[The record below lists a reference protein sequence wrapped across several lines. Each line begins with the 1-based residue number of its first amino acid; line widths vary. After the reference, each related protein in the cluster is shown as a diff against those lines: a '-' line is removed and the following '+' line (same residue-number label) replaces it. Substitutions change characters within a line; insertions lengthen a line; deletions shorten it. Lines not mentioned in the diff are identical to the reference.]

1 MPDPGDRLE
10 LEHNMKADSPSNS
23 DSGSLQRLARAC
35 VRHRWIVI
43 GAWVVVLV
51 AVNAVAGSMGPD
63 FRTDFTFPESE
74 TKQVQELLEANAP
87 DRAGFTAQIVAR
99 SEQGFDDPD
108 VRATLEDLFAFV
120 HSQGDIT
127 VTSPYDSPQQVSAD
141 GTIAFAQLDIADT
154 RSFTELTDVGD
165 EIVDY
170 GTDVNTVDGLEIQY
184 GGDLFAEFAMP
195 ESEIYGLIAAVIILI
210 LAFGSVLAMG
220 LPIGTALF
228 GLGVASALVTIGSHV
243 VAMPDFTTAMVAM
256 IGIGVGIDYAL
267 FIVTRY
273 REHLRAGSAVEESI
287 VASMDTSG
295 RAVLFAGIT
304 VIIALLGLFL
314 MGLNFVQ
321 GVAVASALGVLLVM
335 ASSLTLLPALLGW
348 VGHRIDQTT
357 WAALAAVALVVVGAV
372 VGIISGT
379 SAIFLAGLGLAVVL
393 FALSFAIRPLRRF
406 VPHRHEAPREQQGW
420 FRWSRFVQR
429 RPWPSAIAAV
439 LVLVVLAIPLLSIRL
454 GFGDYGNYP
463 EDATV
468 RKAYDLIADGF
479 GPGSNGPLFV
489 TIEGAAASDPTQLDA
504 FVAAVQ
510 STEDVAFTVPSAI
523 SDSIAL
529 VIVYPDSAPQDAETS
544 ALVDT
549 LRDDVIPASG
559 LDAKVGGFTAG
570 ATDFSTYLGSRM
582 PLLIGVVLALSFL
595 LLMAVFRSI
604 LVPLKAVIMNLLSIG
619 AAYGVIVAIFQ
630 WGWFSD
636 LIGVAKPGPID
647 AWIPMFLFAIVFG
660 LSMDYEVFL
669 LSRIKEEYERTKNNS
684 LAVADGLAATA
695 RVITAAA
702 LIMFC
707 VFLAFVLGDDRS
719 LKLFGFGL
727 AIAVLIDA
735 TIVRMLLV
743 PATMELLGDKN
754 WWIPKWLDRI
764 LPHIDVEGHH
774 GQITTTDNGSCSD
787 TSTTGPTMRAFGES
801 DYVNPA
807 DNGALA
813 EPLSAVATEL
823 RPIGQTSDA
832 SDDVDNAP

>member
-1 MPDPGDRLE
+1 MNTSATPNNDTGF
-10 LEHNMKADSPSNS
+10 
-23 DSGSLQRLARAC
+23 LQGLARVC
-35 VRHRWIVI
+35 TRHRWIVI
-43 GAWVVVLV
+43 GVWVVLLV
-51 AVNAVAGSMGPD
+51 GVNAAASAVGPD
-63 FRTDFTFPESE
+63 FKTDFSFPESE

-99 SEQGFDDPD
+99 SEQGFDDPA
-108 VRATLEDLFAFV
+108 VRATLDDLFAFAAD
-120 HSQGDIT
+120 QGDIT
-127 VTSPYDSPQQVSAD
+127 VTSPYDSPQQISAD

-154 RSFTELTDVGD
+154 RTFTELTDIGN
-165 EIVDY
+165 EIIDY
-170 GTDVNTVDGLEIQY
+170 GTTQANTIDGLEIEY

-210 LAFGSVLAMG
+210 IAFGSVLAMG

-228 GLGVASALVTIGSHV
+228 GLGVASGLVTLGSHILS
-243 VAMPDFTTAMVAM
+243 MPDFTTAMVAM

-273 REHLRAGSAVEESI
+273 REHLRAGASVEDAI

-314 MGLNFVQ
+314 MGLAFVQ
-321 GVAVASALGVLLVM
+321 GVAIASALGVLLVM

-348 VGHRIDQTT
+348 VGRRVDQTT
-357 WAALAAVALVVVGAV
+357 WAALVAVALVVIGAI
-372 VGIISGT
+372 VGIVSGA
-379 SAIFLAGLGLAVVL
+379 SGAFIAGLGLAVVL
-393 FALSFAIRPLRRF
+393 FAASFAIKPLRRF

-420 FRWSRFVQR
+420 YRWSRFIQH
-429 RPWPSAIAAV
+429 RPWPSAIVAV
-439 LVLVVLAIPLLSIRL
+439 VVLVVLAIPLLSIRL

-468 RKAYDLIADGF
+468 RQAYDLIAEGF

-489 TIEGAAASDPTQLDA
+489 TVEGAAATDQAQLGA
-504 FVAAVQ
+504 FVAAIEA
-510 STEDVAFTVPSAI
+510 TDDVAFAVPNPI
-523 SDSIAL
+523 SDSVAL
-529 VIVYPDSAPQDAETS
+529 VVVYPDSAPQDAETS
-544 ALVDT
+544 TLVDT
-549 LRDDVIPASG
+549 LRDDVIPATG

-570 ATDFSTYLGSRM
+570 ATDFSSYLGGRM
-582 PLLIGVVLALSFL
+582 PLLIGVVLTLSFL
-595 LLMAVFRSI
+595 LLMVVFRSI

-630 WGWFSD
+630 WGWASD

-684 LAVADGLAATA
+684 IAVADGLAATA

-707 VFLAFVLGDDRS
+707 VFFAFVLGDDRS

-743 PATMELLGDKN
+743 PATMELLGEKN
-754 WWIPKWLDRI
+754 WWIPRWLDRI
-764 LPHIDVEGHH
+764 LPRIDVEGHH
-774 GQITTTDNGSCSD
+774 GDVSIVSEETPASESRSSGS
-787 TSTTGPTMRAFGES
+787 
-801 DYVNPA
+801 
-807 DNGALA
+807 
-813 EPLSAVATEL
+813 
-823 RPIGQTSDA
+823 
-832 SDDVDNAP
+832 

>member
-1 MPDPGDRLE
+1 
-10 LEHNMKADSPSNS
+10 MKTADSPKH
-23 DSGSLQRLARAC
+23 DTGSLPRLARAC
-35 VRHRWIVI
+35 TRHRWIVI
-43 GAWVVVLV
+43 GAWVVLLV
-51 AVNAVAGSMGPD
+51 GVNAAAGAVGPD
-63 FRTDFTFPESE
+63 FKTDFTFPESE

-108 VRATLEDLFAFV
+108 VRATLEDLLAFV
-120 HSQGDIT
+120 DSQGDIT
-127 VTSPYDSPQQVSAD
+127 VTSPYDSPQQISPD

-154 RSFTELTDVGD
+154 RSFTELTDIGN
-165 EIVDY
+165 EIIDY
-170 GTDVNTVDGLEIQY
+170 GTKVNTVDGLQIEY
-184 GGDLFAEFAMP
+184 GGDLFAEFVMP

-228 GLGVASALVTIGSHV
+228 GLGVASALVTIGSHIIS
-243 VAMPDFTTAMVAM
+243 MPDFTTAMVAM

-273 REHLRAGSAVEESI
+273 RENLRAGASVEDAI

-304 VIIALLGLFL
+304 VIIALMGLFL

-348 VGHRIDQTT
+348 VGRRIDQTT
-357 WAALAAVALVVVGAV
+357 WAALAAVALVVVGAI
-372 VGIISGT
+372 VGIFAGA
-379 SAIFLAGLGLAVVL
+379 SAVFIAGLGLAIVL
-393 FALSFAIRPLRRF
+393 FAASFAIRPLRRF

-420 FRWSRFVQR
+420 YRWSRFIQH

-439 LVLVVLAIPLLSIRL
+439 VVLVVLAIPLLSIRL

-463 EDATV
+463 QDATV

-489 TIEGAAASDPTQLDA
+489 TVEGAAATDQAQLGA
-504 FVAAVQ
+504 FVAAIEA
-510 STEDVAFTVPSAI
+510 TPDVAFTVPNPI
-523 SDSIAL
+523 SDSVAL

-544 ALVDT
+544 TLVDA
-549 LRDDVIPASG
+549 LRNEVIPASG

-570 ATDFSTYLGSRM
+570 ATDFSAYLGSRM

-636 LIGVAKPGPID
+636 VIGVAKPGPID

-707 VFLAFVLGDDRS
+707 VFFAFVLGDDRS

-754 WWIPKWLDRI
+754 WWIPRWLDRI
-764 LPHIDVEGHH
+764 LPRIDVEGHH
-774 GQITTTDNGSCSD
+774 GEFNTTDDDSSGGATIS
-787 TSTTGPTMRAFGES
+787 GEPMPV
-801 DYVNPA
+801 DGAQPA
-807 DNGALA
+807 DRTQ
-813 EPLSAVATEL
+813 SV
-823 RPIGQTSDA
+823 R
-832 SDDVDNAP
+832 